1 MLQLRVGAHNFLLT
15 PEKLGVIMS
24 TVKGCE
30 VMSEKHV
37 GTDKGSQGY
46 SNSYVPLVYA
56 PKNLSEVLKCEPVDQ
71 DLIDTIK
78 LTMKL
83 NDYKP

>member
-1 MLQLRVGAHNFLLT
+1 MLQLRVGAHEFLLT
-15 PEKLGVIMS
+15 PEKLGVIMGA
-24 TVKGCE
+24 VKGCE

-37 GTDKGSQGY
+37 GTDKGTQGY
-46 SNSYVPLVYA
+46 SNSYVPLVYT
-56 PKNLSEVLKCEPVDQ
+56 PKQLPEVLKCQPVDQ

>member
-1 MLQLRVGAHNFLLT
+1 MFQLRVGAHDFLLT
-15 PEKLGVIMS
+15 PEKLGVVMS
-24 TVKGCE
+24 AVKECE
-30 VMSEKHV
+30 VISEKHV
-37 GTDKGSQGY
+37 GSDKGSQGY
-46 SNSYVPLVYA
+46 CNAYVPLVYA
-56 PKNLSEVLKCEPVDQ
+56 PKNLPEIFKCQPVEQ